1 MVKNTPANAG
11 DARDSGLIS
20 GLGRSPGIGNGNPL
34 HILVWKFSWEIPW
47 TQEPG
52 GLHTVHRVTQSR
64 ARLDRNGE
72 RQRVFPESAVSQFA
86 FSSN

>member
-1 MVKNTPANAG
+1 MVKNLPANAG
-11 DARDSGLIS
+11 DARDSGLIP

-34 HILVWKFSWEIPW
+34 PILVWKIAWKIPW

-64 ARLDRNGE
+64 ACLDRNRE